1 MANADSTN
9 ILQTQITTLQTLVT
23 QLSAD
28 LNGLIAGCN
37 ARHRLN
43 LTVEISRLENELKN
57 LGKRIDDVENS
68 VAVNYKSIGTITHD
82 LTELVGRVN
91 IVQLKITDI
100 IEGQKRSR
108 ETKTNFIVEIIVI
121 VLASIITGVI
131 GFVAS
136 RTWSALS
143 LSRTTISANNKCYK
157 RGKREIIYK

>member
-1 MANADSTN
+1 M
-9 ILQTQITTLQTLVT
+9 T

-82 LTELVGRVN
+82 LTELVVRDKDNADHVREAT
-91 IVQLKITDI
+91 KPITPVI
-100 IEGQKRSR
+100 IDAN
-108 ETKTNFIVEIIVI
+108 TITIISTI
-121 VLASIITGVI
+121 KLVLVSLERFCPSIISVI
-131 GFVAS
+131 F
-136 RTWSALS
+136 
-143 LSRTTISANNKCYK
+143 N
-157 RGKREIIYK
+157 